1 MPRSRRRA
9 PGEGSV
15 VRRTRKRRDGSK
27 RTRYQATITTGWA
40 DGRQQRLEGPLRETE
55 RQATRDLA
63 ELRRQQIIGV
73 LPIDDPPLEDYLAYW
88 LEQIEPTP
96 GREANRQQVSR
107 KTWRGYS
114 GDVDN
119 HIVPRLGW
127 LKLSKLE
134 PMRLQAWQRTL
145 EREHSPYV
153 ARSAAATLSSALTR
167 AARWQLMPRNPYTA
181 GAVLRP
187 TLPRAEASFWEPSE
201 AGAFIRHE
209 TVTAH
214 PLYIAYYLA
223 LNLGLRLG
231 ELRGLQWGDLVDLR
245 DREGNPLPHVHV
257 QRQAID
263 DRAVPTLTTRLK
275 TSTSDRFIPLPRSA
289 VALLEDWRIAQAAA
303 AGSRDMIVTMERGTS
318 PSTGYVRKEFYAL
331 CEAAGVR
338 RIKLHELRHTAGSL
352 WLEAGIPLMRVSR
365 WLGHSDTRVTERVY
379 IHLLRE
385 ADHGESLDLDRMIG
399 GLDGAS

>member
-1 MPRSRRRA
+1 MPRRRRRGI
-9 PGEGSV
+9 GEGSV
-15 VRRTRKRRDGSK
+15 VRRTRKRSDGTK
-27 RTRYQATITTGWA
+27 RTRYQATVTTGWT
-40 DGRQQRLEGPLRETE
+40 DGRRQRHEGPLRETE
-55 RQATRDLA
+55 REAVRDLA
-63 ELRRQQIIGV
+63 ELRRQQLTGE

-88 LEQIEPTP
+88 LEQIEPTS
-96 GREANRQQVSR
+96 GRETNRQQVSR

-114 GDVDN
+114 GDVNN
-119 HIVPRLGW
+119 HIVPHLGR

-134 PMRLQAWQRTL
+134 PMRLQAWQRAL
-145 EREHSPYV
+145 EREHSPFV

-167 AARWQLMPRNPYTA
+167 AAQWQLLPRNPYTA

-187 TLPRAEASFWEPSE
+187 VLPRTEAGFWEPSE

-214 PLYIAYYLA
+214 PLYIAYYLT

-245 DREGNPLPHVHV
+245 DREGNALPHVHV

-263 DRAVPTLTTRLK
+263 DRAEPTLTDRLK
-275 TSTSDRFIPLPRSA
+275 TATSDRYIPLPRSTL
-289 VALLEDWRIAQAAA
+289 ALLEDWRIAQAAA
-303 AGSRDMIVTMERGTS
+303 AGPQDLIVTTERGTS
-318 PSTGYVRKEFYAL
+318 PSTGHVRKEFYAL
-331 CEAAGVR
+331 CKVAEVR

-352 WLEAGIPLMRVSR
+352 WLESGVPLMRVSR

-385 ADHGESLDLDRMIG
+385 ASHGESLDLERMLG
-399 GLDGAS
+399 GEERA